1 MNTLPP
7 VTHLQFLIL
16 DALGEGEVAGAEVRR
31 TLGEHGVG
39 RTLPAFYELMGRLE
53 KAGLV
58 AGHYAPK
65 SVNGQ
70 KVRERRY
77 ALTAAGSDAYEA
89 TCSFYRSRTAA
100 RAQEAS

>member
-1 MNTLPP
+1 MSTLPP

-16 DALGEGEVAGAEVRR
+16 EALGESEVPGAEVRG
-31 TLGEHGVG
+31 TLGEHGVS

-58 AGHYAPK
+58 AGHYASK

-77 ALTAAGSDAYEA
+77 VLTSEGSTAHEA
-89 TCSFYRSRTAA
+89 TCEFYRSRTGA